1 MQHKLGKEKTTRPYR
16 PFRLVLLEEFPSRT
30 DARVR
35 EKYLKT
41 GTGKEYIKNEIIRWG
56 GEIGRRTSL
65 RS

>member
-35 EKYLKT
+35 KKYLKT